1 MGISGRRCC
10 YVTHYWMVIMSA
22 RAGGIR
28 PWIMQRLSAVF
39 MVLAL
44 LLFCFTL
51 IFGSISTSN
60 EWQVWFGMPFWN
72 TVVIIFWLAL
82 FTHAWIGIRDV
93 IMDYISHDGVRFV
106 MLAIFGFY
114 LIAMTV
120 WMIKIMITAVSA

>member
-1 MGISGRRCC
+1 MGVPCRRRN
-10 YVTHYWMVIMSA
+10 YATYHWMAAMSA

-28 PWIMQRLSAVF
+28 PWIIQRLSAIF

-44 LLFCFTL
+44 SLFCLTL
-51 IFGSISTSN
+51 MFGGISSSS
-60 EWQVWFGMPFWN
+60 EWQTWFSMPFWN

-93 IMDYISHDGVRFV
+93 IMDYVSHDGVRFIV
-106 MLAIFGFY
+106 LAIFGFY

-120 WMIKIMITAVSA
+120 WMTRIMIMAVSA